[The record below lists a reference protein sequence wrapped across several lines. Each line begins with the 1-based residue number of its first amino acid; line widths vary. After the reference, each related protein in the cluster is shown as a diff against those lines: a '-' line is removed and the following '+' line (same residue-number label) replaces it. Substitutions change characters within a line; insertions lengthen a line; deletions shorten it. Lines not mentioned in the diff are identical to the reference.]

1 MNLSE
6 HVTRMQ
12 KSIEKRR
19 KIYEICNARFSVNPF
34 IFLWRSRYRA
44 IYLFSMMGLWLQEH
58 PRSLAYG
65 ATITKW
71 RDTHTTV
78 GGVVTRNIVA
88 AGAQREYFTRAEI
101 EVACGS
107 AAKSTA
113 VKAVIRT
120 GVEYGLLIKSNGDRY
135 SLTALC
141 NEEAFDRVIFK
152 ILTPVIIEFCE
163 YVVMWNQMQRTAEHV
178 ANLEQS
184 GDIGAGNYRSVSE
197 ELSYGTYD
205 DDVFGDA
212 GRPATD
218 SSRPAT
224 DSSC

>member
-65 ATITKW
+65 ATIKKW
-71 RDTHTTV
+71 RDTHKTV
-78 GGVVTRNIVA
+78 GGVVTRNIIA

-101 EVACGS
+101 EVAVGVG
-107 AAKSTA
+107 AKSTA
-113 VKAVIRT
+113 VKTVIRT
-120 GVEYGLLIKSNGDRY
+120 GVEFGLLKKSDGDRY
-135 SLTALC
+135 SLTTLC
-141 NEEAFDRVIFK
+141 KEESFDRVIFK
-152 ILTPVIIEFCE
+152 LLTPVIIEFCE
-163 YVVMWNQMQRTAEHV
+163 YVVMWNQMQKTAEHV
-178 ANLEQS
+178 GNLEQS
-184 GDIGAGNYRSVSE
+184 GDIGEGNYRSLSE
-197 ELSYGTYD
+197 EMFYGTYD

-212 GRPATD
+212 GRPTTDTSRSATD
-218 SSRPAT
+218 A
-224 DSSC
+224 SC

>member
-6 HVTRMQ
+6 HVARMQ

-34 IFLWRSRYRA
+34 IFLWRTRYRA

-65 ATITKW
+65 ATIKKW
-71 RDTHTTV
+71 RDTHKTV
-78 GGVVTRNIVA
+78 GGVVTRNIIA

-101 EVACGS
+101 EVAVGIG
-107 AAKSTA
+107 AKSTA
-113 VKAVIRT
+113 VKGVIRT
-120 GVEYGLLIKSNGDRY
+120 GVEFGLLRKSDGDRY
-135 SLTALC
+135 SLTTLC
-141 NEEAFDRVIFK
+141 KEESFDRVIFK
-152 ILTPVIIEFCE
+152 LLTPVIIEFCE

-178 ANLEQS
+178 GNLEQS
-184 GDIGAGNYRSVSE
+184 GNIGEGNYRSVSE
-197 ELSYGTYD
+197 ELSYGTYN

-218 SSRPAT
+218 TSRPAT
-224 DSSC
+224 DTSC

>member
-6 HVTRMQ
+6 HVAGMQ
-12 KSIEKRR
+12 KSVNRR
-19 KIYEICNARFSVNPF
+19 REIYKACNTRFSVNPF

-58 PRSLAYG
+58 PAIDTYG
-65 ATITKW
+65 ATIRKW
-71 RDTHTTV
+71 RNSHSKV
-78 GGVVTRNIVA
+78 GFIITRSIIA
-88 AGAQREYFTRAEI
+88 AGVQRKYFTRAEI
-101 EVACGS
+101 EVAVGS

-141 NEEAFDRVIFK
+141 KEEAFDRVIFK
-152 ILTPVIIEFCE
+152 LLTPVIIEFCE
-163 YVVMWNQMQRTAEHV
+163 YVVMWNQMQKTAEHV
-178 ANLEQS
+178 GDLEKS
-184 GDIGAGNYRSVSE
+184 GELGEGHYRSVNE
-197 ELSYGTYD
+197 ELVRGTYD
-205 DDVFGDA
+205 DDIFGDA

-218 SSRPAT
+218 SGRPAT
-224 DSSC
+224 DTSC